1 MLHICRSQSGRQGR
15 DDKGA
20 HQSARPETKT
30 IRQGEDRTV
39 WTSQMSRLRLEAVEQ
54 GMAVRTLG
62 LFSESRV
69 SSGQLLL
76 CSRSSL
82 IGLITLDVKCA
93 GARSAGNPH
102 ATCDV
107 AGAGNGVTAIPKR
120 ARRGKPRTQPRRSLR
135 AAAPALDPTCVQQ
148 RLACSVGGSPTG
160 VIVRNPVAW
169 VAFVEE
175 TKRMKPTDKAILGMV
190 SESLG
195 RNESEPRGG
204 LDKI

>member
-1 MLHICRSQSGRQGR
+1 LLHICRSQSGRQGR

-107 AGAGNGVTAIPKR
+107 AGAGNQFTVQLVRHSQRKR
-120 ARRGKPRTQPRRSLR
+120 GAMDRPNLRNHGASPRPYRGPRERIR
-135 AAAPALDPTCVQQ
+135 PTCP
-148 RLACSVGGSPTG
+148 AS
-160 VIVRNPVAW
+160 
-169 VAFVEE
+169 
-175 TKRMKPTDKAILGMV
+175 
-190 SESLG
+190 
-195 RNESEPRGG
+195 
-204 LDKI
+204 